1 MNAQVVHPPP
11 SRPIDTAIAPSAGS
25 RASTGG
31 ASRYAWALVAMLWV
45 ISFLNYADR
54 SVLSAVMPQIRS
66 DFNLSPPQLA
76 LLSSSFLWV
85 YAIAAS
91 FAGYLGDRFSR
102 KRVILAGLVTWSLL
116 TFLTPL
122 AATFGI
128 FVMLR
133 ALTGLGEASYYPAGT
148 ALISDYHG
156 PATRSRAL
164 AIHQTAVFAG
174 GGLGTLLAAALA
186 DHFQWRLPFYAYGA
200 IGIVAA
206 VVVAVMM
213 RDTPPAVKK
222 QAATEQGTFG
232 FVLRRRSALMLY
244 AVFFFAT
251 SVSAGVTI
259 WAPTFFHDTMNFSLT
274 QATFYGAVTIN
285 LAGFCAVLCGG
296 TLADW
301 AAARF
306 RVGRFYVL
314 AGGLLLAAFF
324 LLPFGL
330 LRDANLLGLCLLL
343 AGFSKGLFDGCIYA
357 AMHDV
362 VPPFARA
369 TAVGMMTTLGF
380 LGAGLSPLVI
390 AWLGEFFGLGAA
402 ISLMALLYLAGV
414 MLLLLSQRVAIADMA
429 DSERRMAAAALPE
442 GAR

>member
-1 MNAQVVHPPP
+1 MQNN
-11 SRPIDTAIAPSAGS
+11 IAGS
-25 RASTGG
+25 AETTLGLSRVTSGG

-66 DFNLSPPQLA
+66 DFQLSDQQLA

-102 KRVILAGLVTWSLL
+102 KRVILAGLVVWSLL

-122 AATFGI
+122 AGTFVI

-174 GGLGTLLAAALA
+174 GGLGALLAAALA
-186 DHFQWRLPFYAYGA
+186 DRFQWRLPFYAYGA

-206 VVVAVMM
+206 VVVAAMM

-222 QAATEQGTFG
+222 QAALEQGTFG

-259 WAPTFFHDTMNFSLT
+259 WAPTFFHDTMHFSLT
-274 QATFYGAVTIN
+274 EATFYGAVTIN

-296 TLADW
+296 TLADY
-301 AAARF
+301 AAARLKL
-306 RVGRFYVL
+306 GRFYVL

-380 LGAGLSPLVI
+380 LGAGLSPLAI
-390 AWLGEFFGLGAA
+390 AWLGGFFGLGAA

-414 MLLLLSQRVAIADMA
+414 ILLLLSQRVAVADMA
-429 DSERRMAAAALPE
+429 DSERRMAAMAALPE